1 MTLHFDTAFCR
12 LVGID
17 LPIVQAPVGGITTPA
32 LAAAVSEA
40 GGLGMLS
47 ITWRDPHTLRA
58 LLQDTRSRT
67 AKPFAVNL
75 VLEWDP
81 AERLSIALEEGVRIV
96 SFFWG
101 DPAPW
106 VDQVHAAGGLVL
118 HTVASAEEAR
128 RVRDA
133 GVDAVVA
140 QGWEAGG
147 HVWGEVSTLA
157 LVPRVVDAAAP
168 LPVVA
173 AGGIVD
179 GRGLAAVLA
188 LGAGAAWMGT
198 RFLLAEES
206 AAHPVYREAVIA
218 ADETATAYS
227 SLFDVGWP
235 DAPLRALRNSTWEAW
250 RAAGEP
256 PPGARPGEGEMV
268 ATGEDGRAIERYSN
282 DSPVIGATGDI
293 AAMALYAGQGVG
305 LAQRIQPAAEIVRE
319 VAEQAA
325 RVLAGMSRT
334 INRD

>member
-1 MTLHFDTAFCR
+1 MTLRFDTAFCR
-12 LVGID
+12 LAGID

-47 ITWRDPHTLRA
+47 ITWRDPDDLRA
-58 LLQDTRSRT
+58 LLRETRART
-67 AKPFAVNL
+67 EKPFAVNL

-81 AERLSIALEEGVRIV
+81 AERLAIALEEGVRVI

-106 VDQVHAAGGLVL
+106 VDRIHAAGGIVL
-118 HTVASAEEAR
+118 HTVASAAEAR
-128 RVRDA
+128 RAADA
-133 GVDAVVA
+133 GVDALVA

-157 LVPRVVDAAAP
+157 LVPRVVDAVAP

-173 AGGIVD
+173 AGGITD

-198 RFLLAEES
+198 RFLLAEE
-206 AAHPVYREAVIA
+206 AATHPVYQQAVIA

-227 SLFDVGWP
+227 ALFDVGWP

-250 RAAGEP
+250 HAAGEP
-256 PPGARPGEGEMV
+256 DVGARPGEGEIV
-268 ATGEDGRAIERYSN
+268 ATGEDGRDIARYCN
-282 DSPVIGATGDI
+282 DCPVIGASGDI

-305 LAQRIQPAAEIVRE
+305 LAQRIQPAGEIVRE
-319 VAEQAA
+319 VAEEAA
-325 RVLAGMSRT
+325 RVLAETRVVG
-334 INRD
+334 

>member
-1 MTLHFDTAFCR
+1 
-12 LVGID
+12 
-17 LPIVQAPVGGITTPA
+17 
-32 LAAAVSEA
+32 
-40 GGLGMLS
+40 MLS
-47 ITWRDPHTLRA
+47 ITWRDPDSLRA
-58 LLQDTRSRT
+58 LLRDTRART
-67 AKPFAVNL
+67 ARPFAVNL

-81 AERLSIALEEGVRIV
+81 AERLAIALQEGVRII

-106 VDQVHAAGGLVL
+106 VDQVHVAGGLVL

-128 RVRDA
+128 RARDA

-157 LVPRVVDAAAP
+157 LVPRVVDAVAP

-173 AGGIVD
+173 AGGIAD

-198 RFLLAEES
+198 RFLLAEE
-206 AAHPVYREAVIA
+206 AGTHPVYREAVIA
-218 ADETATAYS
+218 ADETTTAYS
-227 SLFDVGWP
+227 SLFDGGWP
-235 DAPLRALRNSTWEAW
+235 NAPLRALRNSTWEAW

-256 PPGARPGEGEMV
+256 PPGMRPGEGDVV

-282 DSPVIGATGDI
+282 DAPVAGASGDI
-293 AAMALYAGQGVG
+293 TAMVLYAGQGVG
-305 LAQRIQPAAEIVRE
+305 LVRRIQPAGEIVRE
-319 VAEQAA
+319 VAGEAA
-325 RVLAGMSRT
+325 RVLAETRVMGEG
-334 INRD
+334 

>member
-1 MTLHFDTAFCR
+1 MRPRFDTSFCR
-12 LVGID
+12 LAGIE
-17 LPIVQAPVGGITTPA
+17 LPIVQAPVGGITTPS

-40 GGLGMLS
+40 GGLGTLS
-47 ITWRDPHTLRA
+47 ITWREPEALRA
-58 LLQDTRSRT
+58 LLRETRSRT

-81 AERLSIALEEGVRIV
+81 AERLAIALEEGVKIV

-106 VDQVHAAGGLVL
+106 VETVHAAGGIVL

-128 RVRDA
+128 RAAGA

-157 LVPRVVDAAAP
+157 LVPRVVDAVAP

-173 AGGIVD
+173 AGGIAD

-198 RFLLAEES
+198 RFLLAEE
-206 AAHPVYREAVIA
+206 AATHPVYREALIA
-218 ADETATAYS
+218 AGETDTAYS
-227 SLFDVGWP
+227 ELFDGGWP
-235 DAPLRALRNSTWEAW
+235 SAPLRALRNETWQAW
-250 RAAGEP
+250 HDAGEP
-256 PPGARPGEGEMV
+256 SPGARPGEGEIV
-268 ATGEDGRAIERYSN
+268 ATGEDGRDILRY
-282 DSPVIGATGDI
+282 DSDAPVAGASGDV
-293 AAMALYAGQGVG
+293 AAMVLYAGQGVG
-305 LAQRIQPAAEIVRE
+305 LARRVQPAAEIVRE
-319 VAEQAA
+319 VADEAA
-325 RVLAGMSRT
+325 RALGGVVSRAS
-334 INRD
+334 